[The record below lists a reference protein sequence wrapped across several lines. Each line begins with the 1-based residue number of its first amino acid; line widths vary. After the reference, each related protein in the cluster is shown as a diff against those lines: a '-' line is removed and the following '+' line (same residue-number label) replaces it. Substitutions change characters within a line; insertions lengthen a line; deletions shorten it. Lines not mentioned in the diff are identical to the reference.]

1 MIGEGRQEI
10 LFSAVPPKL
19 LPVVAPRVPANLS
32 QLVLLQIFVTIGLSY
47 QLLFSRAALLTGEIQ
62 ECVTLGLLLIVVSL
76 MVLPVRLVEASW
88 LPGALTLGDTAITA
102 TIIYLSGNASSDL
115 YLTFFLII
123 MIAALTPT
131 LKQMLVLS
139 IILCAGYG
147 VVLYLGAQ
155 QSGVLLEEH
164 LLRIPT
170 LLILAAFYGATAE
183 KLRKASRQK
192 AGLVENITAL
202 EQVEKALRESEA
214 KFRDLVENTSDIL
227 WEMDQHGVY
236 TYCSPHVASILGYE
250 PEELLGKT
258 LIDFMPLGEAKRTG
272 ELFGRIAAERR
283 PFALLAHQVC
293 HKSGSIRILERS
305 GKPVFGEHGQFKG
318 FRGVDRD
325 ITRRE
330 RAEEALERLSRQS
343 ELILNSVGEGIY
355 GLDLQGNT
363 TFGNPAAA
371 RITGWRTEEL
381 LGKPLHDILH
391 HARPDEPRYS
401 RKACRICTAFQ
412 DGSCSRVDDAVF
424 RKKDGTSFPVEYAT
438 TPIHDKR
445 GEVVGTVVTFQ
456 DITERRKLEQ
466 QLRQSQ
472 KMEAI
477 GKLAGGVAHDFNN
490 LLTAIMG
497 YSGLMLTSMER
508 GAPQRKDVEEIKKAA
523 CRAAALTRQLLVFSR
538 RQVLQPKVLD
548 LNAVVA
554 NMNTMLPRLIGEDI
568 ELVTLLDPG
577 LGQVKADPGQLE
589 QVILNLAV
597 NARDAMPQGGTL
609 TIETANVVLDE
620 TYVNQHPAVK
630 AGPYVMLAVSDTGCG
645 MDPETQSRIF
655 EPFFTTKEQG
665 KGTGLGLSTVY
676 GIVEQYCGSIWVYSE
691 QGIGTTFKI
700 YLPRTEEASEPV
712 ESDSAGDP
720 LPHGLETVLLVED
733 EEAVRQLSYEVLRRN
748 GYTVLVAHN
757 GEEALQVC
765 ERYKAPISLMVTD
778 VVMPGMSGR
787 ELAESLVPSRPE
799 MKVLYTSGY
808 TDDAVVRRGV
818 LQEGVAFL
826 QKPFMAEALAR
837 KVRELLDAPARV

>member
-1 MIGEGRQEI
+1 MIGGGEQGI
-10 LFSAVPPKL
+10 LFSAASPKP
-19 LPVVAPRVPANLS
+19 LPVVAPKVPVNLS

-47 QLLFSRAALLTGEIQ
+47 QLLFSRDTLLTGEIR
-62 ECVTLGLLLIVVSL
+62 EFIILGLLLIVVSL
-76 MVLPVRLVEASW
+76 MLLPGRLAKAGW
-88 LPGALTLGDTAITA
+88 LPGALALGDTAITA

-123 MIAALTPT
+123 MIAALAPT

-139 IILCAGYG
+139 IILCVGYG
-147 VVLYLGAQ
+147 VVLYLGTQ
-155 QSGVLLEEH
+155 QSGVLLEGH

-183 KLRKASRQK
+183 TVRKVRQQKAS
-192 AGLVENITAL
+192 LLENITAR
-202 EQVEKALRESEA
+202 EQAEKALRESEA
-214 KFRDLVENTSDIL
+214 RFRDLVENTSDIL
-227 WEMDQHGVY
+227 WEMDPNGAY
-236 TYCSPHVASILGYE
+236 TYCSPRVAAILGYE
-250 PEELLGKT
+250 PDELLGKT
-258 LIDFMPLGEAKRTG
+258 LIDFMPPGEAKRIG
-272 ELFGRIAAERR
+272 DLFCRIAAERR

-305 GKPVFGEHGQFKG
+305 GKPVFDDRGQFKG

-330 RAEEALERLSRQS
+330 RAEEALERLSRQR

-355 GLDLQGNT
+355 GLDLQGNV

-371 RITGWRTEEL
+371 RTTGWRTEEL
-381 LGKPLHDILH
+381 LGKPLHDSLH
-391 HARPDEPRYS
+391 RTGPDGTHFSKEE
-401 RKACRICTAFQ
+401 CRTCAAFQ
-412 DGSCSRVDDAVF
+412 EGSISRVADEVF
-424 RKKDGTSFPVEYAT
+424 RKKDGTSFPVEYVT

-456 DITERRKLEQ
+456 DITERKKLEQ

-497 YSGLMLTSMER
+497 YSDLTLTGMES
-508 GAPQRKDVEEIKKAA
+508 GAPLRKDVEEIKKTA

-538 RQVLQPKVLD
+538 QQVLQPKVLD

-568 ELVTLLDPG
+568 ELITLLDPG
-577 LGQVKADPGQLE
+577 LGRVKADAGQIE

-620 TYVNQHPAVK
+620 GYVNRHPTVK

-655 EPFFTTKEQG
+655 EPFFTTKEEG

-691 QGIGTTFKI
+691 LGMGTTFKV
-700 YLPRTEEASEPV
+700 YLPRNEEASATV
-712 ESDSAGDP
+712 ESDSACAP
-720 LPHGLETVLLVED
+720 SPHGLETVLLVED
-733 EEAVRQLSYEVLRRN
+733 EEAVRQVSYEVLRRN

-765 ERYKAPISLMVTD
+765 ERYKGSISLLVTD

-787 ELAESLVPSRPE
+787 ELAESLARSRPD

-808 TDDAVVRRGV
+808 TDDAVVRHGV
-818 LQEGVAFL
+818 LKAGMAFL
-826 QKPFMAEALAR
+826 QKPFMTEALAR
-837 KVRELLDAPARV
+837 KVRDLLDAPARV